1 MEPSY
6 VTLKIIEFDGAFSR
20 RLRIGV
26 TDGVL
31 FRGASLIAHSGDSWL
46 WMLGLAILYA
56 SGNAYWQYR
65 ALIMAA
71 GITVTAVAVQC
82 LKYAVKRRRPEGSWG
97 KIYRLS
103 DPHSF
108 PSGHAARGLVLAMI
122 AIGLGPLWLG
132 VLLLAWTPVV
142 GIVRVMLGVHYLLD
156 IFAGFAVGALTGLL
170 VLAVV

>member
-1 MEPSY
+1 M
-6 VTLKIIEFDGAFSR
+6 TLKIIQFDGAFSR

-26 TDGVL
+26 TDGFL
-31 FRGASLIAHSGDSWL
+31 FRCASLVAHSGDSLL

-56 SGNAYWQYR
+56 SGNAYWQFR
-65 ALIMAA
+65 ALVMAA
-71 GITVTAVAVQC
+71 GLIITAVAVQC

-108 PSGHAARGLVLAMI
+108 PSGHAARGLVLAVI
-122 AIGLGPLWLG
+122 VIGLGPPWLG
-132 VLLLAWTPVV
+132 VLLLAWTPLV

-156 IFAGFAVGALTGLL
+156 IFAGFTVGALVGLI
-170 VLAVV
+170 VLAVI